1 MVTLLNLV
9 CIAGIGLGLMHRHR
23 AERAITVMLISLG
36 VIVLLS
42 VLDAAVE
49 QVLYGLF
56 ASARGGGGIIDSLDI
71 MWKWVAGLF
80 RAAAMAGLI
89 FAVLYDRGF
98 EVFDFSSLQKKN
110 ETAQQ
115 PALESPTSP

>member
-1 MVTLLNLV
+1 MITLLNLV
-9 CIAGIGLGLMHRHR
+9 CIAGIVLGLMHRQR
-23 AERAITVMLISLG
+23 AERPITIMLVSLG

-49 QVLYGLF
+49 GILYGLF
-56 ASARGGGGIIDSLDI
+56 ASARGGGGIINNLDFL
-71 MWKWVAGLF
+71 WKSVAGLF

-98 EVFDFSSLQKKN
+98 EVFSFS
-110 ETAQQ
+110 
-115 PALESPTSP
+115 PAGADQGNSSQAPGKTQAGS